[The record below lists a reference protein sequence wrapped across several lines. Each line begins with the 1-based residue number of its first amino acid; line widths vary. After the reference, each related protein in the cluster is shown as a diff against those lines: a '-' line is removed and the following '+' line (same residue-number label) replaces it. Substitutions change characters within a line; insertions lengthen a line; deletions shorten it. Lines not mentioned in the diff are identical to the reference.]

1 MSKKQSPL
9 LTQDRLTDSE
19 VAGIVAEYINLV
31 ENAVE
36 GLRKKDFHR
45 VSNVDSKQLYGCYIT
60 RFKKTLANRVCG
72 HPSEW
77 NATKAHEPEE
87 NLIRH
92 HIKSGCERKWDV
104 CIHYLPEVDGFKYK
118 GISIFLE
125 FKIPH
130 FSDFEYIPKKSD
142 DAAEAA

>member
-1 MSKKQSPL
+1 MSKRQSPL

-19 VAGIVAEYINLV
+19 VAEIVAGYINLV

-36 GLRKKDFHR
+36 GLRKKDFR
-45 VSNVDSKQLYGCYIT
+45 RIPSYSKELYGCYIT
-60 RFKKTLANRVCG
+60 RFKKSLADRVSG

-87 NLIRH
+87 NLIRR
-92 HIKSGCERKWDV
+92 HIKSSCEHKWDV

-125 FKIPH
+125 FKIPY